1 MLSLVISWLKEFYV
15 IYIISDTKMIEFN
28 YRIIVILQP
37 ANFYTHKAAFFQYEW
52 VSNTKCNIVK
62 TDTLLAESLYYIILN
77 IILLW

>member
-37 ANFYTHKAAFFQYEW
+37 ANFYAHKA
-52 VSNTKCNIVK
+52 CI
-62 TDTLLAESLYYIILN
+62 LAIRMGF
-77 IILLW
+77 